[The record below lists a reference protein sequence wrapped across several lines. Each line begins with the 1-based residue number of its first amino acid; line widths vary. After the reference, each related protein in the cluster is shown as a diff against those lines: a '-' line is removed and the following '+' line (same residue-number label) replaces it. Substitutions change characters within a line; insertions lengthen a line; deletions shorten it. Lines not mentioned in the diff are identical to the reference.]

1 MSRRLCAARA
11 ALVAV
16 PMLALGCFGRVEQY
30 TRPPTPVSAGVKPS
44 ELVDRVAE
52 ADARRVLSDESLYQI
67 AERVRKER
75 QKAGAATAPQ
85 KTVLCL
91 SGGGSYGAYTAG
103 VLLGWTAR
111 GDRPEFDV
119 VTGISTGAL
128 IAPLAFLGPQK
139 DEELRRM
146 YTMIR
151 QSDLFR
157 VRKSLKAIL
166 GEGFVDNSPFIA
178 RLQESV
184 TPALLQEV
192 AAEHAKGRR
201 LYVGTTDLDG
211 RRQVIW
217 DLGAIA
223 SQNTPQALELF
234 QNVILASASIPGFF
248 PPVRIPVQIGSQVY
262 EERHVDGGVSA
273 AIFFRPPYVPQANR
287 ADAGATSLA
296 NTDVYLII
304 AGKLYADAEPVR
316 ARALRILTSSVSS
329 LLYVQTR
336 GDLSGIYTVAVLA
349 GMRYHLA
356 AVPTPV
362 PITFSSTDFDPDE
375 LTKLFNVGSD
385 AIKNGT
391 AWRST
396 PPGLEK
402 GEGVSFRSGTVLD
415 RVPNTDAPPAPV
427 DTTASPPVFGK

>member
-1 MSRRLCAARA
+1 MPRLFAARLVVV
-11 ALVAV
+11 ALPLLAV
-16 PMLALGCFGRVEQY
+16 GCFGRVEQL
-30 TRPPTPVSAGVKPS
+30 TRPPTPVSAGIKPS
-44 ELVDRVAE
+44 ELVDPVAE

-67 AERVRKER
+67 AERLRAER
-75 QKAGAATAPQ
+75 QRAGAATAPK

-128 IAPLAFLGPQK
+128 IAPLAFLGPSR

-157 VRKSLKAIL
+157 FRKSLKAIF
-166 GEGFVDNSPFIA
+166 GEGFVDNAPFVA

-223 SQNTPQALELF
+223 SRNTPEALALF

-248 PPVRIPVQIGSQVY
+248 PPVRIPVQIGNQVF

-273 AIFFRPPYVPQANR
+273 AIFFRPPWVPVANR
-287 ADAGATSLA
+287 SDAGATSLA

-316 ARALRILTSSVSS
+316 ARALRILSSSVSS

-336 GDLSGIYTVAVLA
+336 GDLSGIYTVAVLT

-356 AVPTPV
+356 AVPLPV
-362 PITFSSTDFDPDE
+362 PITFSSTDFDPEE
-375 LTKLFNVGSD
+375 LSKLFQIGFD
-385 AIKNGT
+385 AMVNRT

-402 GEGVSFRSGTVLD
+402 GEGVSFRAGVVLN
-415 RVPNTDAPPAPV
+415 RVPNTDAPPAPL
-427 DTTASPPVFGK
+427 DTTTAAPSFGK